1 MGASGGACMEGKVKE
16 RERER
21 SLCMP
26 AARTEETDI
35 AERGQRAQVIK

>member
-16 RERER
+16 RERDLSV
-21 SLCMP
+21 SLQHC
-26 AARTEETDI
+26 TEETDT